1 MIKRSLRSALLFGG
15 VVATALGMSPQVAQA
30 TQLKVGDVDITVDNT
45 VSFGVGIRA
54 SNQNC
59 EHIAIVNGGCPA
71 GNGVSMGVNDDDG
84 NINNGPGVPYTM
96 TGKIT
101 TDISARYENF
111 GAFLRIKGFY
121 DYWADE
127 HVGKRSSGYGTRPL
141 EDAVRGS
148 DAHLSAARDL
158 SILDAYVYGNFDL
171 LGRPVTLRVGKQ
183 VVNWGES
190 LFIPGGISS
199 YLPMDLSALRTP
211 GSELKEAF
219 QPIPAVYF
227 NMGLP
232 ANFSI
237 EAFWQFD
244 WEKLTLDPAGT
255 FFSGSDAG
263 GEGGRYVQF
272 IGEYPHQVTLP
283 RTADEQ
289 GEDTSTW
296 GVALRYYADWLND
309 GTDMGLYVNRYSLV
323 APVGSFTAA
332 NLTVADTILGR
343 GAPTGGPTTL
353 YGGCNFLAGGGLPET
368 YGGFLTCAGTDLGG
382 GTTALETVVG
392 AAAMTKHYLLQYPMT
407 TTFGFS
413 FNTLVP
419 IMGGSALSGE
429 VSYSPN
435 MPFALSDTNINCND
449 LANADLG
456 GFTGVPNSSL
466 CETYNPAG
474 YGDAYR
480 GYARHDV
487 INGQLGLISTLNPSS
502 PVVSTI
508 GADVMFMVMN
518 AGFQYLPDF
527 DSATSGL
534 GIPRAANRANSPFTT
549 AILGDEACSQ
559 IDPTTGAFVPGACQ
573 AKYASQFSSGYRLA
587 FSAQYNNAFDTPW
600 TLTPNINF
608 AHDVT
613 GYSAGPVGPGF
624 VQDKKAVS
632 VGLTADL
639 QSVWKANI
647 SYTHNWGNPFR
658 NFSSDKDFVAASISY
673 AF

>member
-15 VVATALGMSPQVAQA
+15 VVATALGMSQGAAQA
-30 TQLKVGDVDITVDNT
+30 TELKVGDVDITVDNT

-54 SNQNC
+54 SKQDC
-59 EHIAIVNGGCPA
+59 THISTANGGCVA
-71 GNGVSMGVNDDDG
+71 SNGASFGINDDDG
-84 NINNGPGVPYTM
+84 NVNNGPGVPYTM

-171 LGRPVTLRVGKQ
+171 MGQPVSLRVGKQ
-183 VVNWGES
+183 VINWGES

-199 YLPMDLSALRTP
+199 YLPVDLSALRTP

-219 QPIPAVYF
+219 QPVPAVYF

-244 WEKLTLDPAGT
+244 WEKLKLDSAGT

-263 GEGGRYVQF
+263 GEGGRYVMSA
-272 IGEYPHQVTLP
+272 GEYPTAPILIP
-283 RTADEQ
+283 RTADET
-289 GEDTSTW
+289 GEDTGTW
-296 GVALRYYADWLND
+296 GVALKYYADWLND
-309 GTDMGLYVNRYSLV
+309 GTDMGFYVNRYSLV
-323 APVGSFTAA
+323 APIGTFTAA
-332 NLTVADTILGR
+332 NWVAATGTPDAATWCGVWGSATFAACASTPVPAFG
-343 GAPTGGPTTL
+343 GATAIE
-353 YGGCNFLAGGGLPET
+353 AGI
-368 YGGFLTCAGTDLGG
+368 
-382 GTTALETVVG
+382 V
-392 AAAMTKHYLLQYPMT
+392 AAANTKNYLLQYPMT
-407 TTFGFS
+407 TTFGYS
-413 FNTLVP
+413 FNTTVP

-435 MPFALSDTNINCND
+435 MPFALNDVNQNCND
-449 LANADLG
+449 LINNDLG
-456 GFTGVPNSSL
+456 VFAVGTNSGL
-466 CETYNPAG
+466 CSTYNNASPG
-474 YGDAYR
+474 QAYR
-480 GYARHDV
+480 GYARHDA

-502 PVVSTI
+502 PVPSAI
-508 GADVMFMVMN
+508 GSDLVIVVAN
-518 AGFQYLPDF
+518 AGFQYLPGF
-527 DSATSGL
+527 DSAHSGL
-534 GIPRAANRANSPFTT
+534 AIPRASNTHENAITT
-549 AILGDEACSQ
+549 AILGDPNCNRLA
-559 IDPTTGAFVPGACQ
+559 PTGYTCQ
-573 AKYASQFSSGYRLA
+573 VKYASQFSSGYRLA

>member
-54 SNQNC
+54 SNQDC
-59 EHIAIVNGGCPA
+59 THIAIVNGGCPA
-71 GNGVSMGVNDDDG
+71 GNGASMGINYDDG

-171 LGRPVTLRVGKQ
+171 LGQPVSLRVGKQ

-199 YLPMDLSALRTP
+199 YLPVDLSALRTP

-219 QPIPAVYF
+219 QPVPAVYF

-244 WEKLTLDPAGT
+244 WEKLKLDSAGT
-255 FFSGSDAG
+255 FFSGSDSG
-263 GEGGRYVQF
+263 GEGGRYVMSV
-272 IGEYPHQVTLP
+272 GEYPTGAILIP
-283 RTADEQ
+283 RSADEQ
-289 GEDTSTW
+289 GEDTGTW
-296 GVALRYYADWLND
+296 GVALKYYADWLNG
-309 GTDMGLYVNRYSLV
+309 GTDMGFYVNRYSLV
-323 APVGSFTAA
+323 APIGTFTAGDISKTPFA
-332 NLTVADTILGR
+332 GSTFSSLCGPYAGPLSYLACISSNPSFLG
-343 GAPTGGPTTL
+343 A
-353 YGGCNFLAGGGLPET
+353 FV
-368 YGGFLTCAGTDLGG
+368 
-382 GTTALETVVG
+382 TTAN
-392 AAAMTKHYLLQYPMT
+392 TKNYLLQYPMT
-407 TTFGFS
+407 TTFGYS
-413 FNTLVP
+413 FNTTVP

-435 MPFALSDTNINCND
+435 MPFALNDVNINCND
-449 LANADLG
+449 LVNLG
-456 GFTGVPNSSL
+456 LDAYAGLPASSF
-466 CETYNPAG
+466 CSENNRAAPG
-474 YGDAYR
+474 EAYR
-480 GYARHDV
+480 GYARHDA

-502 PVVSTI
+502 PVPSAI
-508 GADVMFMVMN
+508 GSDLVIVVVN

-527 DSATSGL
+527 DSANSGL
-534 GIPRAANRANSPFTT
+534 GISRSSNTHENFFTG
-549 AILGDEACSQ
+549 ALLGDSACVGN
-559 IDPTTGAFVPGACQ
+559 PACQ
-573 AKYASQFSSGYRLA
+573 VKYASQFSSGYRLA